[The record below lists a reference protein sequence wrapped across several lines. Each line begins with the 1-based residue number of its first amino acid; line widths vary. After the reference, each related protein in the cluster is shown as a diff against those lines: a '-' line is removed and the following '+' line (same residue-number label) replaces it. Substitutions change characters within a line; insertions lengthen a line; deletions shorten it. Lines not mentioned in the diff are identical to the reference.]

1 MALTV
6 ESLNRRRI
14 LDSTNLEYTSAIFTV
29 SREDVFDYNRCPK
42 IVAIKTYR
50 KTRTRRERS
59 EPYDS
64 GIPLPNIVGQIGEA
78 AVRLAFSGTD
88 ERDGSFGEGSL
99 VHQKTGGKRIA
110 QLILSRLNLV
120 DIGIRMDLELLAEKT
135 IEGLKEIRAD
145 IDSALGPLTIV
156 GRGESRYG
164 ALPTCGYP
172 DYVALTSNKK
182 PVLIEVKN
190 GVKAS
195 PAKDEFQ
202 ASFYNSLGKT
212 AGVIVHELSLSD
224 GGIRPNVQ
232 VRLEEDAETLV
243 LYPRLNKWRRIT
255 DTVDIKSDDLEEI
268 WAAKQLGILG
278 RWPTT
283 DCGSDC
289 PHTRYGIVLP
299 EDSMDMV
306 AKPLPLIFAKGAADL
321 GVDYDFNFM
330 RRYIS
335 RITPSTMNELWNLSH
350 HLGSTPLSDLESIT
364 TIMENR
370 LGVGRDVS
378 TKLLRWMRGIGEAE
392 PNVKI
397 RVDQM
402 KIEKEMA
409 VYLEPWRQLL
419 PEKMHD
425 ATAAVAQSV
434 ATRTYSLPKQSRLI
448 IDRSWE
454 KWS

>member
-14 LDSTNLEYTSAIFTV
+14 LDSSNLECTSSIFTV
-29 SREDVFDYNRCPK
+29 SREDVFDYKRCPK

-50 KTRTRRERS
+50 KTRTRKERS
-59 EPYDS
+59 EPNDS

-88 ERDGSFGEGSL
+88 ERDESVGECSL
-99 VHQKTGGKRIA
+99 VHRKTEGKRIA
-110 QLILSRLNLV
+110 QLILLRLNLI
-120 DIGIRMDLELLAEKT
+120 DRGMQMDLELLAEKT
-135 IEGLKEIRAD
+135 LDGLKEIRAD
-145 IDSALGPLTIV
+145 IDRALGPLTII

-190 GVKAS
+190 GVKVS
-195 PAKDEFQ
+195 PGKDEFQ

-212 AGVIVHELSLSD
+212 AGVVVHELSLSD

-232 VRLEEDAETLV
+232 VHLEEDAETLV

-255 DTVDIKSDDLEEI
+255 DAVDIKSDDLEEI

-283 DCGSDC
+283 ECGSDC
-289 PHTRYGIVLP
+289 PHTKYGIVLP
-299 EDSMDMV
+299 EDSLDTV

-330 RRYIS
+330 RRYIPK
-335 RITPSTMNELWNLSH
+335 ITPSAMNELWNLNYRLRSAPRT
-350 HLGSTPLSDLESIT
+350 SLESFR

-370 LGVGRDVS
+370 LGVGHDVS
-378 TKLLRWMRGIGEAE
+378 NKLLRWLSGVSEGE
-392 PNVKI
+392 P
-397 RVDQM
+397 RVRTRIDQM

-409 VYLEPWRQLL
+409 VYLEPWQQLL
-419 PEKMHD
+419 PKKLFD
-425 ATAAVAQSV
+425 IAASVAQSIG
-434 ATRTYSLPKQSRLI
+434 TRTY
-448 IDRSWE
+448 
-454 KWS
+454 

>member
-14 LDSTNLEYTSAIFTV
+14 LDSSNLECTSSIFTV
-29 SREDVFDYNRCPK
+29 SREDVFDYKRCPK

-50 KTRTRRERS
+50 KTRTRKERS
-59 EPYDS
+59 EPNDS

-88 ERDGSFGEGSL
+88 ERDESFGECSL
-99 VHQKTGGKRIA
+99 VHRKTEGKRIA
-110 QLILSRLNLV
+110 QLILLRLNLI
-120 DIGIRMDLELLAEKT
+120 DRGMQMDLELLAEKT
-135 IEGLKEIRAD
+135 LEGLKEIRAD
-145 IDSALGPLTIV
+145 IDRALGPLTII

-190 GVKAS
+190 GVKVS
-195 PAKDEFQ
+195 PGKDEFQ
-202 ASFYNSLGKT
+202 AQFYNSLGKT
-212 AGVIVHELSLSD
+212 AGVIVHELFLSD

-232 VRLEEDAETLV
+232 VHLEEDAETLV

-255 DTVDIKSDDLEEI
+255 DAVDIKSDDLEEI

-289 PHTRYGIVLP
+289 PHTRYRIVLA
-299 EDSMDMV
+299 EDSLDMV
-306 AKPLPLIFAKGAADL
+306 ARPLPLIFAKGAADL

-335 RITPSTMNELWNLSH
+335 RITPSIMNELWNLSH
-350 HLGSTPLSDLESIT
+350 DLRSAPLSGLESIT

-378 TKLLRWMRGIGEAE
+378 TKFLHWMRGIGEGE
-392 PNVKI
+392 PKVKVQ
-397 RVDQM
+397 VDQTR
-402 KIEKEMA
+402 IEKEMA

-419 PEKMHD
+419 PERMHD
-425 ATAAVAQSV
+425 ATAAVAQSI
-434 ATRTYSLPKQSRLI
+434 ATRTYSLPTQSKLI
-448 IDRSWE
+448 IDRSWK
-454 KWS
+454 KW

>member
-1 MALTV
+1 MTV
-6 ESLNRRRI
+6 SPQSEIQTRLEP
-14 LDSTNLEYTSAIFTV
+14 TNIEGTSSIFTV
-29 SREDVFDYNRCPK
+29 SREDIFDYKRCPK
-42 IVAIKTYR
+42 IVAIKTHR
-50 KTRTRRERS
+50 RTRTKKQRLERGES
-59 EPYDS
+59 RV
-64 GIPLPNIVGQIGEA
+64 PLPNIVGQIGEA
-78 AVRLAFSGTD
+78 AVQLAFSGTD
-88 ERDGSFGEGSL
+88 ERDESFGEGSL
-99 VHQKTGGKRIA
+99 VHQKTEGKRIA
-110 QLILSRLNLV
+110 QLILSRLNLM
-120 DIGIRMDLELLAEKT
+120 DKGMQMDLEILAEKT
-135 IEGLKEIRAD
+135 LEGLKEIRAD
-145 IDSALGPLTIV
+145 IYRALGLLTII

-172 DYVALTSNKK
+172 DYVALTSSKK

-195 PAKDEFQ
+195 PGKDEFQ
-202 ASFYNSLGKT
+202 ASFYNSLGRT
-212 AGVIVHELSLSD
+212 AGVVVHELSLSD

-255 DTVDIKSDDLEEI
+255 DTVDIKSGDLEEI
-268 WAAKQLGILG
+268 WAAKQLGLLG

-289 PHTRYGIVLP
+289 PHTRYGVVLP
-299 EDSMDMV
+299 EDSLDMV
-306 AKPLPLIFAKGAADL
+306 AKPLPLIFAKGATDL

-350 HLGSTPLSDLESIT
+350 HLRSAPLSSLESIT
-364 TIMENR
+364 TSMENR

-397 RVDQM
+397 RVDQI
-402 KIEKEMA
+402 KIEKEMS
-409 VYLEPWRQLL
+409 VYLEPWQQLL

-425 ATAAVAQSV
+425 ATAAVAQSI
-434 ATRTYSLPKQSRLI
+434 ATRTYSLPTQSKLI